1 MRQLRDFIYL
11 NPSSERVERKFIL
24 NNNQIISADI
34 ALRKI
39 GFKKIFPNRNIES
52 VYFDDL
58 NHSCIRDNI
67 DGQNSRDKLRIRY
80 YNKDMKNFSIET
92 KHKRGFLVYKTSNKI
107 LNEEDNLD
115 NILNLTNNWCKQ
127 HIKEILLPSALINYN
142 RQYFIKGLIRATID
156 TKIRGF
162 RKIGKNFLSSS
173 PHTYAVVEFKYP
185 KGLDNEFRNAKYYKY
200 FALRNTKCSKYTKS
214 LVN

>member
-1 MRQLRDFIYL
+1 MYL

-24 NNNQIISADI
+24 NNSQVITADI

-52 VYFDDL
+52 IYFDDL
-58 NHSCIRDNI
+58 DHSCVRDNI

-80 YNKDMKNFSIET
+80 YNNDKKNFTIET

-107 LNEEDNLD
+107 PNREDSLN
-115 NILNLTNNWCKQ
+115 NILNLTKNWCKQ
-127 HIKEILLPSALINYN
+127 NIQEILLPSALINYN
-142 RQYFIKGLIRATID
+142 RQYFTKGFIRATID
-156 TKIRGF
+156 TKVRGF
-162 RKIGKNFLSSS
+162 RKIGKNFLPSS
-173 PHTYAVVEFKYP
+173 PYTYSVVEFKYP
-185 KGLDNEFRNAKYYKY
+185 KGLDSEFRDTKYFKY